1 MKDFRSEATSAA
13 MGAHAQE
20 AIIDFNFYYSTTKIP
35 KDNIPSLQ
43 DDQHRSHAL
52 QVIDV
57 RPVLSLTVTISV
69 TIDHLIAIFQFK
81 KPANAPKFI
90 PDYMT
95 LLVSTPW

>member
-20 AIIDFNFYYSTTKIP
+20 AIIDFNFYYSTIKIP
-35 KDNIPSLQ
+35 KSNIPSLQ
-43 DDQHRSHAL
+43 DDQHRSRAL

-57 RPVLSLTVTISV
+57 RPVLSSTVT
-69 TIDHLIAIFQFK
+69 TIDLLVVTFQFK

-95 LLVSTPW
+95 LFVSTHR